1 MYREGKRVM
10 SKLVSVLIPAYNH
23 EKYVQEAI
31 KSIINQTY
39 QNIELIVVDDGSKDS
54 TWQKI
59 QEMKNECEK
68 RFVRVHFETK
78 ENEGTCKT
86 FNRLLDLSK
95 GEFVYFIASDDVAKP
110 EAIETEVKFLSKHK
124 DYALVVG
131 DNEIIDGDGKRAYW
145 NKERNLIYDKKQAD
159 FLTFGNSLKAGR
171 PDVDFNS
178 EDFGSYGSLT
188 MGNYIPNGYLIR
200 KSIFRKTGYF
210 TPEAPLEDYWLML
223 QISKYSKMKYIDKI
237 LFSYRWHS
245 DNTASQRE
253 KMIDMT
259 NKTLKYERKILK
271 NINKKYILNN
281 IKTYLENGHLYKTFG
296 VPFIFQIKK
305 YKKDNIKISE
315 LLLFNVKIMSFK
327 RNF

>member
-1 MYREGKRVM
+1 MNN
-10 SKLVSVLIPAYNH
+10 LVSVLIPAYNH

-78 ENEGTCKT
+78 GNEGTCKT

-131 DNEIIDGDGKRAYW
+131 DNEIIDSNGNVVFWSEYGKIAK
-145 NKERNLIYDKKQAD
+145 NKEEAKFK
-159 FLTFGNSLKAGR
+159 TFVQCFKHYRRDIKLNSL
-171 PDVDFNS
+171 
-178 EDFGSYGSLT
+178 DFGSYQSL
-188 MGNYIPNGYLIR
+188 MSGNYIPNGYLIR
-200 KSIFRKTGYF
+200 KSIFRKIGYF

-237 LFSYRWHS
+237 FFSYRWHS
-245 DNTASQRE
+245 DNTASQRK

-259 NKTLKYERKILK
+259 EKTMRYEYYILD
-271 NINKKYILNN
+271 NINPEEVLHGVNECKKDGIISKKKGIPYIFE
-281 IKTYLENGHLYKTFG
+281 I
-296 VPFIFQIKK
+296 IK
-305 YKKDNIKISE
+305 YKKRNNFVKVIK
-315 LLLFNVKIMSFK
+315 LFNFKILSFK
-327 RNF
+327 S

>member
-1 MYREGKRVM
+1 MNN
-10 SKLVSVLIPAYNH
+10 LVSVLIPAYNH
-23 EKYVQEAI
+23 EKYVQETI

-39 QNIELIVVDDGSKDS
+39 QNIELIIVDDGSKDS

-59 QEMKNECEK
+59 QELKDECEK

-86 FNRLLDLSK
+86 FNRLLDLSQ
-95 GEFVYFIASDDVAKP
+95 GEYVYFIASDDMAKP

-131 DNEIIDGDGKRAYW
+131 DNEIIDADGKRAYW
-145 NKERNLIYDKKQAD
+145 DNERNLIYDKKQTK
-159 FLTFGNSLKAGR
+159 FLTFCDFLKAGR
-171 PDVDFNS
+171 PYVDFNS

-200 KSIFRKTGYF
+200 KSIFDKIGRF

-237 LFSYRWHS
+237 LFSYRWH
-245 DNTASQRE
+245 Q
-253 KMIDMT
+253 T
-259 NKTLKYERKILK
+259 NSVK
-271 NINKKYILNN
+271 NIDKMENYTN
-281 IKTYLENGHLYKTFG
+281 ITKNYDKNLLEKSDKNLLLKSVKEYLEFGIRYKTFG
-296 VPFIFQIKK
+296 IKNIFQIIKYRKENKK
-305 YKKDNIKISE
+305 NIIIK
-315 LLLFNVKIMSFK
+315 LFSFK
-327 RNF
+327 ILKIRRKNG